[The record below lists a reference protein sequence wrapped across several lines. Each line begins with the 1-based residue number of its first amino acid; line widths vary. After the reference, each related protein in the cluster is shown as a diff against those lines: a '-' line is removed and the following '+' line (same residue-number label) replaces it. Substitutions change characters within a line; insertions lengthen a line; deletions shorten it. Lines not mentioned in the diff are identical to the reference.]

1 MFEWFISFIVSAV
14 ISWLLAP
21 DLEDYEQENN
31 DGALL
36 NKQSNNAQ
44 IPVIYGERKVG
55 GTRVFVE
62 TSGSDNEYQNS
73 TFEGNPQT
81 FVTTVGLYDSSQT
94 LVAVGRLSK
103 PIKKNF
109 NSNMRSSV
117 NNNLIYYFSCFDNI
131 VK

>member
-1 MFEWFISFIVSAV
+1 MWSWLFNFVASAV

-21 DLEDYEQENN
+21 DEEDFSQEDN

-62 TSGSDNEYQNS
+62 SSGTDNQYLYIALVLC
-73 TFEGNPQT
+73 EGE
-81 FVTTVGLYDSSQT
+81 
-94 LVAVGRLSK
+94 
-103 PIKKNF
+103 I
-109 NSNMRSSV
+109 
-117 NNNLIYYFSCFDNI
+117 
-131 VK
+131 